1 MGNVRRVA
9 LSTTLTILFGL
20 TIFPATR
27 RFRFPPHVF
36 PDCLGVL
43 SGNWRLLQTRKV
55 LGFLPITKSQ
65 RQRLREAHHLR
76 HVLHRVRAGFPSHSL
91 LFESAVMN
99 VQQFRQ
105 FG

>member
-1 MGNVRRVA
+1 MQQDAFEFPTCIPRLFRRLDWKLETA
-9 LSTTLTILFGL
+9 SDSKSTRLSS
-20 TIFPATR
+20 
-27 RFRFPPHVF
+27 HH
-36 PDCLGVL
+36 
-43 SGNWRLLQTRKV
+43 
-55 LGFLPITKSQ
+55 KSQ

-76 HVLHRVRAGFPSHSL
+76 HVLRRVRAGFPSHSL